1 MGHTL
6 GDSVRLLEHAR
17 AGTRITWLVL
27 ATLRDADGV
36 IAADPDA
43 LLGCTGL
50 GRVALAA
57 ALTRLLELGL
67 VVPAGGERWRLTTD
81 FDRVDTAPELP
92 LGDPSRPLA
101 VPQTPPGAVTT
112 PDDLATIWNR
122 FAPALHPVRK
132 LTTGRRKK
140 ACARIVQNPD
150 VDWAALCARLNASR
164 FCRGENSSGWRA
176 GFDFLLRESTVTK
189 TLEGIYDDRPLSP
202 VSLANA
208 AAAATWL
215 SARKGKHA

>member
-1 MGHTL
+1 MGQSL
-6 GDSVRLLEHAR
+6 SDSVRLLEHDR
-17 AGTRITWLVL
+17 VGPRITWIVL

-36 IAADPDA
+36 VHQTPDMLMA
-43 LLGCTGL
+43 LSGL
-50 GRVALAA
+50 GRVALAS

-67 VVPAGGERWRLTTD
+67 VVQAAGECWRLTTD

-92 LGDPSRPLA
+92 LGDPQRPLT

-112 PDDLATIWNR
+112 PDDLASIWNR
-122 FAPALHPVRK
+122 FAPALHPVRT
-132 LTTGRRKK
+132 LTKGRRDK
-140 ACARIVQNPD
+140 ARARIVQNPD
-150 VDWAALCARLNASR
+150 VDWSALCARLNASR
-164 FCRGENSSGWRA
+164 FCRGENSAGWRA

-215 SARKGKHA
+215 SARRKHA